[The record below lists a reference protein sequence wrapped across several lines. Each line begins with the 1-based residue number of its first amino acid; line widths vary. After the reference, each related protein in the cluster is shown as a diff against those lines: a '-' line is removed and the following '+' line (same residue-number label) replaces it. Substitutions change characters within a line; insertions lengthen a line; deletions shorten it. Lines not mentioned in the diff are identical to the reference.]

1 MVTVTERDI
10 DDLTDVYINKVIYPD
25 GDDDG
30 EMAADNGECGDRR
43 KMIEMPKSIYVTK
56 VCVSYLDLFF

>member
-25 GDDDG
+25 GYEHIDDDD
-30 EMAADNGECGDRR
+30 DNGECGDRDRR
-43 KMIEMPKSIYVTK
+43 KVIEMPKSIYVTK
-56 VCVSYLDLFF
+56 VIIKAVF